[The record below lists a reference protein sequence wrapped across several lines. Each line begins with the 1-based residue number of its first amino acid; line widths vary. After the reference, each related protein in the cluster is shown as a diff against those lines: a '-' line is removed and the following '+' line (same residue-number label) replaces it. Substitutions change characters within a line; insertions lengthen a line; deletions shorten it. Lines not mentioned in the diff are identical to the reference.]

1 MESTRSSPSMDPVS
15 DHEAARRE
23 ILRGRALISQLRATL
38 ERSSSDRD
46 TVDVLME
53 EISSSLT
60 RALDSLNCNETRNLE
75 ASLNPNPSPS
85 PNISNRGP
93 SGRNRETD

>member
-1 MESTRSSPSMDPVS
+1 MESSRSSPSIDPVS

-23 ILRGRALISQLRATL
+23 ILRGRALIAQLRATL

-46 TVDVLME
+46 TLDVLME

-75 ASLNPNPSPS
+75 ASLNPNPNPNPS
-85 PNISNRGP
+85 PNISNRSS
-93 SGRNRETD
+93 SGRNR